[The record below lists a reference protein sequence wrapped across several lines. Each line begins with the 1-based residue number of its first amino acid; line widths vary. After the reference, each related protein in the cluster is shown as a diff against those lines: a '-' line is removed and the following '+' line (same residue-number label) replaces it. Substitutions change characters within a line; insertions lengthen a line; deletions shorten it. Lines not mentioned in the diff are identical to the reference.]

1 MDGKPI
7 DIEILEST
15 PKSVKVKL
23 PFLDIPVEMDQ
34 QFFQPRME
42 KGYFRIW
49 KKYNQPV
56 RQKMSYRFIPKTR
69 SF

>member
-15 PKSVKVKL
+15 PQCVKVKL
-23 PFLDIPVEMDQ
+23 PFLDIPVEMDH
-34 QFFQPRME
+34 QFFKPRME

-49 KKYNQPV
+49 EKNNKANH
-56 RQKMSYRFIPKTR
+56 
-69 SF
+69 

>member
-15 PKSVKVKL
+15 QEFVKVKL
-23 PFLDIPVEMDQ
+23 PFLDIPVEMEHR
-34 QFFQPRME
+34 FFEPRMQ

-49 KKYNQPV
+49 EKNRKVNKQKK
-56 RQKMSYRFIPKTR
+56 
-69 SF
+69 